1 MHVRDADK
9 YVVRFPEGLR
19 DQIKELAKANR
30 RSMNAEIIVALE
42 ARMQMAA
49 GHVASETGPAA
60 IDQNA
65 ALQGG
70 LPITKD
76 ERTVSDE

>member
-49 GHVASETGPAA
+49 GHLALETDPAV
-60 IDQNA
+60 IEQNA

-76 ERTVSDE
+76 ERTV